1 MQIKTECS
9 FIPSHQP
16 LYQGIFGL
24 TKSLQ
29 QTYPNYKNWYEKTFL
44 DGLKKGER
52 EIIVALENKKI
63 IGCALIK
70 NTRLEKKL
78 CTLFV
83 HPNFRRQGIG
93 EQLLKTSI
101 QKLGQNPL
109 VSVSQE
115 NKPFVD
121 NLFRKYNFHLSAMKK
136 GFYQPNTE
144 EYYFNDERADAVQ
157 NKIIPILIQR
167 KKQLIK
173 NQ

>member
-1 MQIKTECS
+1 MQIKTESS
-9 FIPSHQP
+9 FVPSHQP
-16 LYQGIFGL
+16 LYQGIFDL

-44 DGLKKGER
+44 EGLKKGER
-52 EIIVALENKKI
+52 EIIVAFDNKRI

-101 QKLGQNPL
+101 QKLKQNPL
-109 VSVSQE
+109 VSVSQK
-115 NKPFVD
+115 NKPLVD
-121 NLFRKYNFHLSAMKK
+121 TLFHKFNFHLSAVKK
-136 GFYQPNTE
+136 GVYQPE
-144 EYYFNDERADAVQ
+144 SMEYFFNDERADVVQ
-157 NKIIPILIQR
+157 NKLIPVLIQR

-173 NQ
+173 N